1 MSGRFLRAAR
11 WFLLWPALGLALLP
25 VHPVAADV
33 EVRNPAV
40 QLPKHQ
46 LVEAFDGALADMVV
60 RLRNYGAQSGSGGN
74 MSWHDNQSYIKL
86 PGGQQWS
93 LGIPEWVYSVPGTN
107 DTRRWKIYI
116 NNMIT
121 TSVDARIEG
130 SRIIIELK
138 FGGTSYGPS
147 AIARCIRRIAGQ
159 WGECAAT
166 GSAYLHN
173 ALIRVSLTPREWAG
187 SVSYSHISQHND
199 IDFEYD
205 LDVEHWLCGV
215 DGNVCNYLKGKIQD
229 SLTPMVK
236 QMVAQQLN
244 HSSIRNQVANAISQ
258 MPGFQ
263 QILFA
268 EYGWK
273 IVGITDTGSAFQL
286 DMERRLATDFGAAV
300 DPGSS
305 CPKAISIVASATTD
319 VPFGIEARYRIDG
332 GPWTSFQSLDKIT
345 EIASLVHASRSYTTE
360 PVTPGTRLV
369 EGEIRP
375 SDASLLWQRQTY
387 AFSKPVDVGCPLKE
401 VSQVELKAIRPPAS
415 FILLDSISELETD
428 CPVNI
433 RLHGRFTEHDGA
445 GDVSYRFRFSEGNR
459 VSSAYSTVIEHP
471 MQHASY
477 KTPTVVHEFP
487 LPLPGLQPPD
497 DPPGGDMGGFAQPQ
511 APPSGPQIQGG
522 FTGGATAGN
531 EHKGSVRLE
540 VVSPQGSATSGWL
553 PYHIVCKP
561 KTAVTPIGPLTSPQ
575 APEQPAQ
582 TGVITAP
589 PAAGSR
595 VPPTES
601 GSPATRA
608 SPPEHRVPAT
618 PPARM
623 RPPAPVTVV
632 PGTTACPFDRD
643 ALCRLSGRWDN
654 CCALHATG
662 RILPPQPGDSRATL
676 RVPLADS
683 DCVRRCDAAAQ
694 AQRGGP
700 AAEQCYRSC
709 AAPGARIP

>member
-1 MSGRFLRAAR
+1 MNIIPLRAVPWLAM
-11 WFLLWPALGLALLP
+11 LPVLGLACLP
-25 VHPVAADV
+25 VRHATADV
-33 EVRNPAV
+33 EVREPAV

-46 LVEAFDGALADMVV
+46 LVEAFDEALAEMAV
-60 RLRNYGAQSGSGGN
+60 RLRNYGAKSGSGGN

-86 PGGQQWS
+86 PGGQQWN

-116 NNMIT
+116 NNMPT

-187 SVSYSHISQHND
+187 SVSYGHISHHTD

-215 DGNVCNYLKGKIQD
+215 DGNVCNYLKSKIED

-263 QILFA
+263 QILYA
-268 EYGWK
+268 EHGWK
-273 IVGITDTGSAFQL
+273 IVGITDTGGAFRL

-305 CPKAISIVASATTD
+305 CPKPISIVASATTD
-319 VPFGIEARYRIDG
+319 VPFGVEARYRIDG
-332 GPWTSFQSLDKIT
+332 GTWTGFQPLDKIT
-345 EIASLVHASRSYTTE
+345 EVANLVHASRSITTE
-360 PVTPGTRLV
+360 PVAPGTRLV
-369 EGEIRP
+369 EAEIRP
-375 SDASLLWQRQTY
+375 SDASLFWQRHTY
-387 AFSKPVDVGCPLKE
+387 SFSKSLDIGCPLKE
-401 VSQVELKAIRPPAS
+401 VSQVELKATRPPAS
-415 FILLDSISELETD
+415 FILLDSISALDVD
-428 CPVNI
+428 CPLNI
-433 RLHGRFTEHDGA
+433 RFHGRFTAHDGA

-459 VSSAYSTVIEHP
+459 VSGGYATVIQHP
-471 MQHASY
+471 MQHVDY
-477 KTPTVVHEFP
+477 KTPSVEHEFP
-487 LPLPGLQPPD
+487 FPLPGLQPPD
-497 DPPGGDMGGFAQPQ
+497 EPAGGGTGGFAQLQ
-511 APPSGPQIQGG
+511 APSGGPQIQGG

-540 VVSPQGSATSGWL
+540 VVSPQGSAVSDWV

-561 KTAVTPIGPLTSPQ
+561 KTAVTPIGPMTAPQ
-575 APEQPAQ
+575 RPTQPARQ
-582 TGVITAP
+582 GVIVQPPDGPRPPATLAP
-589 PAAGSR
+589 PAERTA
-595 VPPTES
+595 
-601 GSPATRA
+601 PA
-608 SPPEHRVPAT
+608 
-618 PPARM
+618 PPAGRM
-623 RPPAPVTVV
+623 RAPA
-632 PGTTACPFDRD
+632 D
-643 ALCRLSGRWDN
+643 
-654 CCALHATG
+654 
-662 RILPPQPGDSRATL
+662 
-676 RVPLADS
+676 DS
-683 DCVRRCDAAAQ
+683 DCKRRCDEAA
-694 AQRGGP
+694 RSRRDSLSL
-700 AAEQCYRSC
+700 EDCYRRC
-709 AAPGARIP
+709 AATSPRPQ